1 MDNSAETK
9 TLACP
14 CCEETFATEQEK
26 IAHIKDNHDSYQLNP
41 RPKIGRKYQRIVG
54 QIEKCFV
61 AYRKQNVEVL
71 TVTQIESW
79 LKDNTKSGLAKQ
91 RISALL
97 RRRPQFQLHR
107 KARRINSNV
116 VETWWSLGEI
126 EDDIDYTGYSRWV
139 DVKTGQIIHKRPN

>member
-14 CCEETFATEQEK
+14 CCKESFATEEEK
-26 IAHIKDNHDSYQLNP
+26 IAHIKDKHDYHRLAPQ
-41 RPKIGRKYQRIVG
+41 PKIGRKYQRIVG

-61 AYRKQNVEVL
+61 AYRKKNVEVL

-79 LKDNTKSGLAKQ
+79 LKDNTKAGLAKQ
-91 RISALL
+91 RISSLL
-97 RRRPQFQLHR
+97 RRRPQFLLHR

-116 VETWWSLGEI
+116 VETWWSLG
-126 EDDIDYTGYSRWV
+126 DIDDEISYKGYARWV
-139 DVKTGQIIHKRPN
+139 DVKTGKILK